1 MNMNT
6 PGRRS
11 AIYVLLPVLI
21 FCGGAALA
29 DDGVVERAVPS
40 AQLSAMMTSLDRH
53 LAQLEGDARATYAV
67 LSQRG
72 VTVQAILSARYFPLA
87 ALAQTIAKECRS
99 AIDVARA
106 EKQLH
111 IQEKASRIARDSD
124 AISRQLDEARAKAQ
138 QATQAASMQL
148 MAGIINAA
156 VAMKGAI
163 AESGSTAAISSPAGI
178 ASAGAAAA
186 GAARSGAPAGAA
198 AGAVTGSAAS
208 GAAGAGAGS
217 APAAAGGAAGAAP
230 GSAAGGAFAGPGAGA
245 GAAGGAAAAGAGAF
259 PGAAAGA
266 GSAPGAGARAGVA
279 PPTLDQKVA
288 FLEQQVQTLMAQVAA
303 LQSVLKVTATGAV
316 LQAPTLSLL
325 SIEATTIRSSK
336 GVAIDA
342 GTSID
347 MRSSTSTSIRAA
359 STTLIEG
366 SASLDLKGA
375 IIKHNGGGK
384 PLATIGS
391 QVQIPGQ
398 PIGQI
403 TTGSQTV
410 LGN

>member
-1 MNMNT
+1 MNT

-21 FCGGAALA
+21 FCGGAAIA

-40 AQLSAMMTSLDRH
+40 AQLSTMMASLDRH
-53 LAQLEGDARATYAV
+53 VAQLEGDARATHAV

-72 VTVQAILSARYFPLA
+72 VNVQVIVSARYFPLA

-99 AIDVARA
+99 AIDMARA

-198 AGAVTGSAAS
+198 AGAVPGSAAS

-217 APAAAGGAAGAAP
+217 AAAPGGAAGAAP
-230 GSAAGGAFAGPGAGA
+230 GSAAGGASAGPGAGA

-279 PPTLDQKVA
+279 PPTLEQKVA
-288 FLEQQVQTLMAQVAA
+288 FLEQQVQILMAQVAA

-391 QVQIPGQ
+391 HVQIPGQ

>member
-1 MNMNT
+1 
-6 PGRRS
+6 
-11 AIYVLLPVLI
+11 
-21 FCGGAALA
+21 
-29 DDGVVERAVPS
+29 
-40 AQLSAMMTSLDRH
+40 
-53 LAQLEGDARATYAV
+53 
-67 LSQRG
+67 
-72 VTVQAILSARYFPLA
+72 
-87 ALAQTIAKECRS
+87 
-99 AIDVARA
+99 
-106 EKQLH
+106 
-111 IQEKASRIARDSD
+111 
-124 AISRQLDEARAKAQ
+124 
-138 QATQAASMQL
+138 
-148 MAGIINAA
+148 
-156 VAMKGAI
+156 
-163 AESGSTAAISSPAGI
+163 
-178 ASAGAAAA
+178 
-186 GAARSGAPAGAA
+186 
-198 AGAVTGSAAS
+198 
-208 GAAGAGAGS
+208 
-217 APAAAGGAAGAAP
+217 
-230 GSAAGGAFAGPGAGA
+230 
-245 GAAGGAAAAGAGAF
+245 
-259 PGAAAGA
+259 
-266 GSAPGAGARAGVA
+266 
-279 PPTLDQKVA
+279 
-288 FLEQQVQTLMAQVAA
+288 MAQVAA

-391 QVQIPGQ
+391 HVQIPGQ